1 MYLCVNWFGLGDR
14 RDQHTLEK
22 LQAEMLGKINELK
35 ERTNYYITQQLI
47 QVRYSLFCVCEAS
60 SFRILLGFW
69 YS

>member
-1 MYLCVNWFGLGDR
+1 MVLVLGDR

-47 QVRYSLFCVCEAS
+47 QVRFKSVFKDK
-60 SFRILLGFW
+60 SFFFFFFV
-69 YS
+69 